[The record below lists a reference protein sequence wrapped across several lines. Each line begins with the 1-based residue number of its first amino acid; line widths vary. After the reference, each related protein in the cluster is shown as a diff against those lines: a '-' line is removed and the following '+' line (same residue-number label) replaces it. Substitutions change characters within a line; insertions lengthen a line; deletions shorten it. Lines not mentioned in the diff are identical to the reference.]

1 MLVSRIV
8 ESMDAENVLSTPLS
22 DICLSALD
30 SSVTLDINDSLLVAV
45 NLLASKSARL
55 LITEDENPTGIIT

>member
-8 ESMDAENVLSTPLS
+8 ESMDTENVLSIPLG
-22 DICLSALD
+22 DICLDALK

-55 LITEDENPTGIIT
+55 LITEDGNPTGIIT